1 MGVYSKIV
9 SVLRQIDTAHTF
21 IGGTKADITSA
32 WVFVNGERQQVFPSS
47 EVYTQIYAK
56 TDAGAYSQALPYG
69 RYKIVISGAGGSG
82 CAASRNS
89 TSRVWFDIRENG
101 FAGEE
106 KTIMLDVPFGETK
119 TVSGIIGQGGTPSY
133 ARADDSHDSATAGTG
148 GTGFANGGNGSAFH
162 FRAMTEQSKW
172 TSVAMASGAGGGASS
187 IDVDGVELACLPG
200 GNGGSCKCYA
210 IGTGSHTRTGGQ
222 GGIGGSAN
230 NGAAGGAYGYKYA
243 GAVYSTAGTDGYIR
257 IYQSSI
263 YPN

>member
-1 MGVYSKIV
+1 MGAYSKIV

-82 CAASRNS
+82 CAVARSSQQNIS
-89 TSRVWFDIRENG
+89 IRTQDDG
-101 FAGEE
+101 QAGQEQ
-106 KTIMLDVPFGETK
+106 TIMLDVPYGQTK
-119 TVSGIIGQGGTPSY
+119 TVSGIIGQGGTASY
-133 ARADDSHDSATAGTG
+133 ARASDSHNAATAGTG
-148 GTGFANGGNGSAFH
+148 GTGVVNGANGERKTGGISSL
-162 FRAMTEQSKW
+162 RW
-172 TSVAMASGAGGGASS
+172 GLASGAGGGASS
-187 IDVDGVELACLPG
+187 LDVDNVETARVPG
-200 GNGGSCKCYA
+200 GDGGNVSIRVSAADYRATFSCV
-210 IGTGSHTRTGGQ
+210 GGA
-222 GGIGGSAN
+222 GGIGNSTQ
-230 NGAAGGAYGYKYA
+230 NGASGGIHGRAYDGS
-243 GAVYSTAGTDGYIR
+243 VYSAAGTDGYIR